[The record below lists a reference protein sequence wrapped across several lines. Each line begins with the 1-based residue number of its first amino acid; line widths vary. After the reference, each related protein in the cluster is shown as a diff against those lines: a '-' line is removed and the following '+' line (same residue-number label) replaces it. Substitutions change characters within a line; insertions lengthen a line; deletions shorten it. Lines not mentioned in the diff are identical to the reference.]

1 MNKTFSHWIFV
12 SLLAILAIDATS
24 FGIVLPLLPKLV
36 GGEHSQATIIT
47 KVPGLI
53 QGLMLAIFPLTSML
67 GTACLGYLAD
77 KLGRKPI
84 LTLSLFGTSLGLGL
98 TAVAILSRSLSLL
111 LLGRALT
118 GILGASQPLA
128 QATVTDIAPPSRK
141 ALMLGWVAVAMTVGM
156 LAGPLIGGLLVK
168 PWLPLGLAL
177 PFVVAALLACLNAG
191 FLLWV
196 FPETYVPVKQAAMSI
211 KGIDPANKSRGAE
224 VENSKP
230 QVAGMGGIEAIKVL
244 GDSLI
249 LPKLI
254 AFTGLELAWSWYFQG
269 IAVVLAPLK
278 AWSPAHTAF
287 ALAGLGILMSLG
299 LSLIFPL
306 WLKRCKVRQ
315 ISQQSLYLIGLAWLI
330 SLLGH
335 RLSFELLTALII
347 TIAVGIAYTALLTE
361 LSDAI
366 GRQRQGW
373 LMGFAASLLA
383 LAWAISGL
391 GLGFSVGHPR
401 LWVSIGFGVSLL
413 TILTY
418 HAKFGWQQR
427 AHPIDAAFQD

>member
-1 MNKTFSHWIFV
+1 MNKEISRWIFL

-36 GGEHSQATIIT
+36 GGEYSHASIIT
-47 KVPGLI
+47 KTPGLI
-53 QGLMLAIFPLTSML
+53 QGLMLAIFPLTSMI

-84 LTLSLFGTSLGLGL
+84 LALSLFGTSLGLGL
-98 TAVAILSRSLSLL
+98 TAIAILSHSLSLL
-111 LLGRALT
+111 LLGRGMT
-118 GILGASQPLA
+118 GLLGASQPLA

-177 PFVVAALLACLNAG
+177 PFVVAAVLACFNAG

-196 FPETYVPVKQAAMSI
+196 FPETYVPLQQVGASI
-211 KGIDPANKSRGAE
+211 KELATARKSRG
-224 VENSKP
+224 
-230 QVAGMGGIEAIKVL
+230 MDAIKVL

-269 IAVVLAPLK
+269 MAVVIAPFK
-278 AWSPAHTAF
+278 AWSPSHTAF
-287 ALAGLGILMSLG
+287 ILAGLGVLMSLG
-299 LSLIFPL
+299 LSFIFPL
-306 WLKRCKVRQ
+306 WLKRCNVKH
-315 ISQQSLYLIGLAWLI
+315 ISRQSLYLIGLAWLV
-330 SLLGH
+330 SLLSQ
-335 RLSFELLTALII
+335 RLQLLTALII

-361 LSDAI
+361 LSDI
-366 GRQRQGW
+366 VGRQRQGW

-391 GLGFSVGHPR
+391 GLGFSVGHPMA
-401 LWVSIGFGVSLL
+401 WVNYGFGFSLI
-413 TILTY
+413 TILAY
-418 HAKFGWQQR
+418 HAKFGWQHQGL
-427 AHPIDAAFQD
+427 PQDEAFQG